1 MMASS
6 ISNSVSSFAAVAVAL
21 ISCASLVLGSVE
33 YSPEQEVKAL
43 LASEWWSPECLNSTT
58 TTPCKLPG
66 ITCNRAGSITRISI
80 HKFFIYGTELG
91 KFLNGSSFPNL
102 VHLDLAAAELYGS
115 IPPEIGTLSKL
126 TYLDL
131 SHNYLSGELP
141 LSLGNLSQL
150 VVLDISFNHIRGSI
164 SSELGNLNTL
174 VALNLSSNF
183 LYGPIP
189 SSLGLLTNLT
199 HLDISANQINGQL
212 PLSITSLTHLMEFD
226 ASYNAINGSIPIH
239 IGKLKNLQLL
249 FMPGNRLDG
258 PLPSSLGQ
266 LTKLTTLSLYS
277 NNISGSIPPEIGKMT
292 NLTHLDLGKNML
304 NGSLPSS
311 LGQLSKLT
319 ALSLDSNN
327 ITGSI
332 PPEIGKMTNLAHLD
346 LRENML
352 MGQLPPILGLVNLV
366 DLDLSV
372 NMFDGQLP
380 PEIGYLKN
388 VKSLLLGDNRLTGA
402 IPSTICDLTNLQYL
416 SLSRNQL
423 SGLLPSRLENLKK
436 LTSLKLSS
444 NNLMGPIT
452 PSLGGLRSI
461 QDIDLSYN
469 HFNGSI
475 PIEICSLSVLTSLDL
490 SNNLLVGEI
499 PYKLADLVNLATLNL
514 VGNHFNCCIPCS
526 LEYTIDAE
534 EHLHNSSCLLFHANR
549 PSTGIINKVK
559 LIIVSTSVILASSFL
574 VLIIWAMFF
583 KRGCKN
589 KKIKSLDETIATKN
603 GDIFSVWNYDGNL
616 AYKDII
622 QATEDFDI
630 RYCIGT
636 GGYGSVYRAQLPN
649 GKVVALKKL
658 HTSEVE
664 EPALRKSFENEVK
677 TLTELKHRNIV
688 RLYGFCLHKRCMFLI
703 YQYLERGSLFCVLNN
718 DVEAMELDWK
728 KRVNIIKGIVNALC
742 YLHNDCTPPIVH
754 RDVTT
759 NNVLLNSELEAV
771 VADFGTAKLLD
782 PNSTT
787 QTTILAGTYGYI
799 APELAYTI
807 AVTVKC
813 DVYSFGVVALET
825 LMGKHPKEILSS
837 LPSSSTQNLKL
848 IEILDQRLA
857 PPRSRLAVH
866 NVALVASIAFAC
878 LNADPKRRPTM
889 DIVSKQIAEHR
900 KPLADHCFHEITIGH
915 LMNPLV
921 LCIDG

>member
-1 MMASS
+1 MMVSS
-6 ISNSVSSFAAVAVAL
+6 ISNISNFISGVAAVAVAAAVVL
-21 ISCASLVLGSVE
+21 THCASLVVGSVE
-33 YSPEQEVKAL
+33 YSPKQEAKAL
-43 LASEWWSPECLNSTT
+43 LESGWWSPEYLNSTT
-58 TTPCKLPG
+58 TTSCKLPG

-102 VHLDLAAAELYGS
+102 VHLDLAAAELFGS

-131 SHNYLSGELP
+131 SHNYLLGELP

-150 VVLDISFNHIRGSI
+150 VVLDISFNQI
-164 SSELGNLNTL
+164 S
-174 VALNLSSNF
+174 
-183 LYGPIP
+183 
-189 SSLGLLTNLT
+189 
-199 HLDISANQINGQL
+199 GQL

-226 ASYNAINGSIPIH
+226 ASSNAINGSIPIH
-239 IGKLKNLQLL
+239 IGKLKNLQFLI
-249 FMPGNRLDG
+249 MPGNRLDG

-292 NLTHLDLGKNML
+292 NLTHLNLGKNML
-304 NGSLPSS
+304 NGPLPSS
-311 LGQLSKLT
+311 LGQLTKLT
-319 ALSLDSNN
+319 TLLLVSNN
-327 ITGSI
+327 ISGSI
-332 PPEIGKMTNLAHLD
+332 PPEIGKMTNLDHLD
-346 LRENML
+346 LHENML

-366 DLDLSV
+366 YLDLSG
-372 NMFDGQLP
+372 NMFNGQLP

-388 VKSLLLGDNRLTGA
+388 VESLLLVDNRLTGA

-423 SGLLPSRLENLKK
+423 SGSLPSRIGNLKN

-444 NNLMGPIT
+444 NNLMGTIT
-452 PSLGGLRSI
+452 PSLGSLKSI
-461 QDIDLSYN
+461 QYIDLSSN

-475 PIEICSLSVLTSLDL
+475 PIEICSLSTLLSLDL
-490 SNNLLVGEI
+490 SNNSLVGEI
-499 PYKLADLVNLATLNL
+499 PSRFADLEDLTTLNL
-514 VGNHFNCCIPCS
+514 AFNNFNCCIPCF
-526 LEYTIDAE
+526 LGYFDYCL
-534 EHLHNSSCLLFHANR
+534 HLFYSC
-549 PSTGIINKVK
+549 II
-559 LIIVSTSVILASSFL
+559 ISRAYYMGSVLQMW
-574 VLIIWAMFF
+574 VQ
-583 KRGCKN
+583 N
-589 KKIKSLDETIATKN
+589 KKIKSLDETIATNN

-658 HTSEVE
+658 HTSEAE
-664 EPALRKSFENEVK
+664 EPALRMSFETEVK

-703 YQYLERGSLFCVLNN
+703 YQYMERGSLFCVLNS